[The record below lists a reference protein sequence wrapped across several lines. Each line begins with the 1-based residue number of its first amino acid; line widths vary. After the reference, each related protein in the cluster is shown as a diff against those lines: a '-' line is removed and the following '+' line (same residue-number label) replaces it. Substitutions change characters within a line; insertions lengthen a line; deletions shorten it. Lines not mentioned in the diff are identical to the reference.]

1 MSTVSPNLSLPYI
14 QQNQAQKHVT
24 HNEGMRLLDG
34 VVQLSVLSR
43 AQTAPPTNPVAG
55 DRYILPSGSTGAWAG
70 FDGSLAHWEEN
81 AWRIISP
88 QDGWVAWDQDALTL
102 LVFSQGQWT
111 EATSAQ
117 VEQLDK
123 LGINTAADL
132 TNRLAVSSDATL
144 LTHAAT
150 GGHQLKINKD
160 QPGDTGSL
168 LFQTGW
174 SGRAEMGITGSD
186 NFEIKV
192 SPDGSTFHQALTVDR
207 ATGAVTLP
215 NTILSP
221 AEFGTSPIVTV
232 DCTNSKTGNMVC
244 NGNGALGNSY
254 NMPSAL
260 SYDASDTPSLPG
272 SFLFTGY
279 HGSDLTTSEF
289 IAVDAHKTY
298 RLESYIKQ
306 ANGDR
311 HAQVMGIMA
320 FDADFQQITSASH
333 MRYTSGGVDSLTT
346 LSAPLAPGDTTVSV
360 TNASGW
366 NTTDSSSE
374 KCGLIFFTYRTQG
387 GNAQEFYSQ
396 HFQTGLF
403 SPTQVDKTAHEIT
416 LLAPLAQADGNPDD
430 PNGIW
435 PAGTALANTDSGWN
449 LKPALLDQ
457 TILPT
462 AGDWYHACNHIGGV
476 DTSGRNE
483 VKNFPPGTAFVKI
496 LMLPNFS
503 NRPGGYSGFSDS
515 GAGHGLHLSGI
526 SMVPEPYAAL
536 QRAAS
541 GAVNIK
547 VPNSDFTTGSLSL
560 VSSNLRLTAV

>member
-43 AQTAPPTNPVAG
+43 AQTAPPANPVAG
-55 DRYILPSGSTGAWAG
+55 DRYILPSGATGAWAG
-70 FDGSLAHWEEN
+70 FDDSLAHWEEN
-81 AWRIISP
+81 AWRIIP
-88 QDGWVAWDQDALTL
+88 PNEGWVAWDQNGLAL

-111 EATSAQ
+111 EATAAD
-117 VEQLDK
+117 VERLDK
-123 LGINTAADL
+123 LGLNTSANL
-132 TNRLAVSSDATL
+132 TSRLAVSADATL
-144 LTHAAT
+144 LTHDTT

-174 SGRAEMGITGSD
+174 SGRAEMGLAGSD

-192 SPDGSTFHQALTVDR
+192 SPDGSNFHQALTVDR

-215 NTILSP
+215 NTTLSQ

-232 DCTNSKTGNMVC
+232 DYTNSKTGNLVS

-260 SYDASDTPSLPG
+260 SYDASDTPGLPG

-279 HGSDLTTSEF
+279 HGLDLTTSEF
-289 IAVDAHKTY
+289 IAVDAQKTY

-306 ANGDR
+306 ATGDR

-320 FDADFQQITSASH
+320 FDADFQQITSACH
-333 MRYTSGGVDSLTT
+333 MRYASGGVDSLTT

-366 NTTDSSSE
+366 NDANSSSD

-387 GNAQEFYSQ
+387 GNAQDFYSR
-396 HFQTGLF
+396 HFRTGLF
-403 SPTQVDKTAHEIT
+403 SPAQVDRTNHSIT
-416 LLAPLAQADGNPDD
+416 LLAPLAQSDGNPDD
-430 PNGIW
+430 PSGIW
-435 PAGTALANTDSGWN
+435 PAGTPLANTDSGWN

-457 TILPT
+457 TVLPT

-503 NRPGGYSGFSDS
+503 NRPGGYSGFADS
-515 GAGHGLHLSGI
+515 GAAHGLHLSGI
-526 SMVPEPYAAL
+526 SMAPEPYAAM
-536 QRAAS
+536 QAAAS
-541 GAVNIK
+541 GGVDIK
-547 VPNSDFTTGSLSL
+547 VPDPDFTTGSLSL
-560 VSSNLRLTAV
+560 ITSSLRLKAV

>member
-1 MSTVSPNLSLPYI
+1 MSTLSPNLSLPYI

-43 AQTAPPTNPVAG
+43 AQTAPPANPAAG
-55 DRYILPSGSTGAWAG
+55 DRYILPSGPTSAWAG
-70 FDGSLAHWEEN
+70 FDDSLAHWEEN
-81 AWRIISP
+81 AWRIIP
-88 QDGWVAWDQDALTL
+88 PKEGWVAWDQNGLAL

-111 EATSAQ
+111 EATAAD
-117 VEQLDK
+117 VERLDK
-123 LGINTAADL
+123 LGLNTTADL

-144 LTHAAT
+144 LTHDTT

-174 SGRAEMGITGSD
+174 SGRAEMGLTGSD

-192 SPDGSTFHQALTVDR
+192 SPDGSNFHQALTVDR

-215 NTILSP
+215 NTTLSQ

-232 DCTNSKTGNMVC
+232 DYTNSKTGNLVS

-260 SYDASDTPSLPG
+260 SYDASDTPGLPG

-279 HGSDLTTSEF
+279 HGLDLTTSEF
-289 IAVDAHKTY
+289 IAVDAQKTY

-306 ANGDR
+306 ATGDR

-320 FDADFQQITSASH
+320 FDADFQQITSACH
-333 MRYTSGGVDSLTT
+333 MRYASGGVDSLTT

-360 TNASGW
+360 TNALRW
-366 NTTDSSSE
+366 NDADSSSD
-374 KCGLIFFTYRTQG
+374 KCDLIFFTYRTQG
-387 GNAQEFYSQ
+387 GNAQDFYSR
-396 HFQTGLF
+396 HFRTGLF
-403 SPTQVDKTAHEIT
+403 SPAQVDRTNHSIT
-416 LLAPLAQADGNPDD
+416 LLAPLAQSDGNPDD
-430 PNGIW
+430 PSGIW
-435 PAGTALANTDSGWN
+435 PAGTPLANTDSGWN

-457 TILPT
+457 TVLPT

-503 NRPGGYSGFSDS
+503 NRPGGYSGFADS
-515 GAGHGLHLSGI
+515 GAAHGLHLSGI
-526 SMVPEPYAAL
+526 SMAPEPYAAM
-536 QRAAS
+536 QAAAS
-541 GAVNIK
+541 GDVDIK
-547 VPNSDFTTGSLSL
+547 VPDPDFTTGSLSL
-560 VSSNLRLTAV
+560 ITSSLRLKAV

>member
-43 AQTAPPTNPVAG
+43 AQTAPPANPVAG
-55 DRYILPSGSTGAWAG
+55 DRYILPSGATGAWAG
-70 FDGSLAHWEEN
+70 FDDSLAHWEEN
-81 AWRIISP
+81 AWRIIP
-88 QDGWVAWDQDALTL
+88 PKEGWVAWDQNGLAL

-111 EATSAQ
+111 EATAAD
-117 VEQLDK
+117 VERLDK
-123 LGINTAADL
+123 LGLNTSADL

-144 LTHAAT
+144 LTHDTT

-174 SGRAEMGITGSD
+174 SGRAEMGLAGSD

-192 SPDGSTFHQALTVDR
+192 SPDGSNFHQALTVDR

-215 NTILSP
+215 NTTLSQ

-232 DCTNSKTGNMVC
+232 DYTNSKTGNLVS

-260 SYDASDTPSLPG
+260 SYDASDTQGLPG

-279 HGSDLTTSEF
+279 HGLDLTTSEF
-289 IAVDAHKTY
+289 IAVDAQKTY

-306 ANGDR
+306 ATGDR

-320 FDADFQQITSASH
+320 FDADFQQITSTYH
-333 MRYTSGGVDSLTT
+333 MRYASDGVDSLTT

-366 NTTDSSSE
+366 NDADSSSD

-387 GNAQEFYSQ
+387 GNAQDFYSR
-396 HFQTGLF
+396 HFRTGLF
-403 SPTQVDKTAHEIT
+403 SPAQVDRTNHSIT
-416 LLAPLAQADGNPDD
+416 LLAPLAQSDGNPDD
-430 PNGIW
+430 PSGIW
-435 PAGTALANTDSGWN
+435 PAGTPLANTDSGWN

-457 TILPT
+457 TVLPT

-503 NRPGGYSGFSDS
+503 NRPGGYSGFADS
-515 GAGHGLHLSGI
+515 GAAHGLHLSGI
-526 SMVPEPYAAL
+526 SMAPEPYAAM
-536 QRAAS
+536 QAAAS
-541 GAVNIK
+541 GGVDIK
-547 VPNSDFTTGSLSL
+547 VPDPDFTTGSLSL
-560 VSSNLRLTAV
+560 ITSSLRLKAV

>member
-14 QQNQAQKHVT
+14 QQNQAQKHVI

-55 DRYILPSGSTGAWAG
+55 DRYILPSGATGAWAG

-81 AWRIISP
+81 AWRIIQP
-88 QDGWVAWDQDALTL
+88 KEGWVAWDQDERAL
-102 LVFSQGQWT
+102 LVFSQGHWT
-111 EATSAQ
+111 AATTATA
-117 VEQLDK
+117 EQLDK
-123 LGINTAADL
+123 LGLNTSADL

-144 LTHAAT
+144 LTHDTT

-174 SGRAEMGITGSD
+174 SGRAEMGLAGSD

-192 SPDGSTFHQALTVDR
+192 SPDGSNFHQALTVDR

-215 NTILSP
+215 NTTLSQVD
-221 AEFGTSPIVTV
+221 FGASPIVTV
-232 DCTNSKTGNMVC
+232 DYTNSKAGNLVS
-244 NGNGALGNSY
+244 NGNGSLGNSY

-260 SYDASDTPSLPG
+260 SYDAGDTPGLPG

-279 HGSDLTTSEF
+279 HGFDLTTSEF
-289 IAVDAHKTY
+289 IAVDARKTY

-306 ANGDR
+306 ATGDR

-320 FDADFQQITSASH
+320 FDADFQQITSACH
-333 MRYTSGGVDSLTT
+333 MRFASGGVDSLTT

-366 NTTDSSSE
+366 NDADSSSD

-387 GNAQEFYSQ
+387 GNAQDFYSR
-396 HFQTGLF
+396 HFKTGLF
-403 SPTQVDKTAHEIT
+403 SPAQVDKANHSIT
-416 LLAPLAQADGNPDD
+416 LLAPLAQSDGNPDD

-435 PAGTALANTDSGWN
+435 PAGTPLANTDSGWN

-457 TILPT
+457 TVLPT
-462 AGDWYHACNHIGGV
+462 AGDWYHACNYIGGI

-503 NRPGGYSGFSDS
+503 NRPGGYSGFADS
-515 GAGHGLHLSGI
+515 GAAHGLHLAGI
-526 SMVPEPYAAL
+526 SMTPEPYAAT
-536 QRAAS
+536 QKAAS
-541 GAVNIK
+541 GAVDIK
-547 VPNSDFTTGSLSL
+547 VPDPDFATGSLSL
-560 VSSNLRLTAV
+560 VPSSLRLEAL

>member
-43 AQTAPPTNPVAG
+43 AQTAPPANPVAG
-55 DRYILPSGSTGAWAG
+55 DRYILPSGATGAWAG
-70 FDGSLAHWEEN
+70 FDDSLAHWEEN
-81 AWRIISP
+81 AWRIIP
-88 QDGWVAWDQDALTL
+88 PNEGWVAWDQNGLAL

-111 EATSAQ
+111 EATAAD
-117 VEQLDK
+117 VERLDK
-123 LGINTAADL
+123 LGLNTSADL

-144 LTHAAT
+144 LTHDTT

-174 SGRAEMGITGSD
+174 SGRAEMDLAGPD

-192 SPDGSTFHQALTVDR
+192 SPDGSNFHQALTVDR

-215 NTILSP
+215 NTTLSQ

-232 DCTNSKTGNMVC
+232 DYTNSKTGNLVS

-260 SYDASDTPSLPG
+260 SYDASDTPGLPG

-279 HGSDLTTSEF
+279 HGLDLTTSEF
-289 IAVDAHKTY
+289 IAVDAQKTY

-306 ANGDR
+306 ATGDR

-320 FDADFQQITSASH
+320 FDADFQQITSTYH
-333 MRYTSGGVDSLTT
+333 MRYASDGVDSLTT
-346 LSAPLAPGDTTVSV
+346 LSAPLAPGDTNVSV

-366 NTTDSSSE
+366 NDADSSSD

-387 GNAQEFYSQ
+387 GNAQDFYSR
-396 HFQTGLF
+396 HFRTGLF
-403 SPTQVDKTAHEIT
+403 SPAQVDRTNHSIT
-416 LLAPLAQADGNPDD
+416 LLAPLAQSDGNPDD
-430 PNGIW
+430 PSGIW
-435 PAGTALANTDSGWN
+435 PAGTPLANTDSGWN

-457 TILPT
+457 TVLPT

-503 NRPGGYSGFSDS
+503 NRPGGYSGFADS
-515 GAGHGLHLSGI
+515 GAAHGLHLSGI
-526 SMVPEPYAAL
+526 SMAPEPYAAM
-536 QRAAS
+536 QAAAS
-541 GAVNIK
+541 GGVDIK
-547 VPNSDFTTGSLSL
+547 VPDPDFTTGSLSL
-560 VSSNLRLTAV
+560 ITSSLRLKAV